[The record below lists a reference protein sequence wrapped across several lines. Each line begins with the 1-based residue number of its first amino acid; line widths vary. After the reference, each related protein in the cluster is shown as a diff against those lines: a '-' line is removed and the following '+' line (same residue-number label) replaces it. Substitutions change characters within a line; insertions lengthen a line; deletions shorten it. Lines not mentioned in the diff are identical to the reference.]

1 MNNIEGKVV
10 IITGASSGIGEA
22 TAKKLGNLG
31 AKIILAAR
39 RKERLEVLKKQIE
52 QNGGT
57 AVYKVTDVTDK
68 KQVAELVEYAISKFG
83 RIDVLVNN
91 AGIVP
96 CEELYR

>member
-31 AKIILAAR
+31 AKIVLAAR

-52 QNGGT
+52 QNG
-57 AVYKVTDVTDK
+57 ASCIIKNVDV
-68 KQVAELVEYAISKFG
+68 E
-83 RIDVLVNN
+83 N
-91 AGIVP
+91 
-96 CEELYR
+96 

>member
-31 AKIILAAR
+31 AKIVLAAR

-57 AVYKVTDVTDK
+57 AVYKVTDVADK

>member
-22 TAKKLGNLG
+22 TAKKLGSLG
-31 AKIILAAR
+31 AKIVLAAR

-57 AVYKVTDVTDK
+57 AVYKVTDVADK
-68 KQVAELVEYAISKFG
+68 KTGS
-83 RIDVLVNN
+83 RTC
-91 AGIVP
+91 GI
-96 CEELYR
+96 CNQQIRSD

>member
-31 AKIILAAR
+31 AKIVLAAR

-57 AVYKVTDVTDK
+57 AVYKVTDVADK
-68 KQVAELVEYAISKFG
+68 KFQCYGFIRCYKC
-83 RIDVLVNN
+83 IDG
-91 AGIVP
+91 AFESYGK
-96 CEELYR
+96 

>member
-10 IITGASSGIGEA
+10 IITGASSSIGEA
-22 TAKKLGNLG
+22 AAKKLGNLG
-31 AKIILAAR
+31 AKIVLAAR

-57 AVYKVTDVTDK
+57 AACKVTDVADK
-68 KQVAELVEYAISKFG
+68 KQVEELVEYAISKFG

-91 AGIVP
+91 AGI
-96 CEELYR
+96 